1 MDKKKSHYLVHGLFW
16 KEPMSNANYHK
27 AKKDNLCCINKTF
40 EDADLK
46 KARQEA
52 FAYYQ
57 SLIDVLYETLGLQ
70 YTDDEQAQIDL
81 QAFFDAGCSNAITH
95 IGRLTF
101 DDNLFNEIG
110 VYRVK
115 DGKKKLVRGIGYQPN
130 DEPEQF
136 IETPSFSSTF

>member
-1 MDKKKSHYLVHGLFW
+1 MDKKKTHYLVHGLFW
-16 KEPMSNANYHK
+16 KKQMHNIDYLE

-46 KARQEA
+46 KARLEA
-52 FAYYQ
+52 FAYFQ
-57 SLIDVLYETLGLQ
+57 SLIDVLYEALGLQ

-81 QAFFDAGCSNAITH
+81 QVFFHAGCSNAITR

-101 DDNLFNEIG
+101 DDNLLNEIG

-115 DGKKKLVRGIGYQPN
+115 NGKKKLIRGIGYQPD
-130 DEPEQF
+130 DEPKPT
-136 IETPSFSSTF
+136 IETPSFSSKN

>member
-1 MDKKKSHYLVHGLFW
+1 MDKKNTHYFVHGLFW
-16 KEPMSNANYHK
+16 KEPICNANYHK

-52 FAYYQ
+52 FDYYQ
-57 SLIDVLYETLGLQ
+57 SLIDVLYETIGLQ
-70 YTDDEQAQIDL
+70 CIDDEQAQIDL
-81 QAFFDAGCSNAITH
+81 QVFFDAGCSNAITR

-115 DGKKKLVRGIGYQPN
+115 DGKKKLIRGISYQPD
-130 DEPEQF
+130 DEPEQT
-136 IETPSFSSTF
+136 IEIPFSSTL

>member
-1 MDKKKSHYLVHGLFW
+1 MDKKKTHYLVHGLFW

-27 AKKDNLCCINKTF
+27 TKKDNLCCINKTF
-40 EDADLK
+40 ADTDFK

-57 SLIDVLYETLGLQ
+57 SLIDVLYETLGLH
-70 YTDDEQAQIDL
+70 YIDDEQAQIDL
-81 QAFFDAGCSNAITH
+81 QVFFDAGCSNAITR

-110 VYRVK
+110 LYRVK
-115 DGKKKLVRGIGYQPN
+115 NGKKKLIRGISYQPE
-130 DEPEQF
+130 DELEPI
-136 IETPSFSSTF
+136 IETPSFSSTL